1 MAGRSEN
8 GRLAEP
14 ERTKTMKKILIALA
28 VLALAGSAYAA
39 QKSDATIKDVRNPR
53 VLATIINANAADA
66 ESRLTSGETT
76 ASNLTLIGEANA
88 ATAELYLKADA
99 PVGVSD
105 DAGDFYA
112 IVATDGSGLEIQSDA
127 SSKGTLATVASIENT
142 GLITTLEGIDAIG
155 AVDFDIGSADVT
167 DVTIV
172 VENGTVVID
181 DGTLTASDD
190 LVSTDD
196 ITVGDDLTVTD
207 DAAVGG
213 DLAVTGAATVGGTLT
228 VTGALDVP
236 SITVD
241 AGAGID
247 NQAAGT
253 LVLGASTATKVEI
266 ADTGV
271 ETEVQ
276 GSLDVIGVSDF
287 NEDITVDLDA
297 TDEEITI
304 TQTSVAG
311 SAGVPLITISDAR
324 TGATADTSDE
334 ASIEIIAAGVY
345 GLSITDGSL
354 YVEDDAVI
362 GDDLTVTGAAAVTE
376 TLAVTGNTT
385 LNGTLTMSTNKFTVS
400 TAGAVV
406 AASTVTMASPVFT
419 AEAVAAPT
427 NSASAG
433 FAVTV
438 NGANYWLALY
448 PANN

>member
-1 MAGRSEN
+1 
-8 GRLAEP
+8 
-14 ERTKTMKKILIALA
+14 MKKILIALA

-66 ESRLTSGETT
+66 ESRLTSGSTT
-76 ASNLTLIGEANA
+76 ASNLTL
-88 ATAELYLKADA
+88 
-99 PVGVSD
+99 
-105 DAGDFYA
+105 
-112 IVATDGSGLEIQSDA
+112 
-127 SSKGTLATVASIENT
+127 
-142 GLITTLEGIDAIG
+142 
-155 AVDFDIGSADVT
+155 IGSADVT

-172 VENGTVVID
+172 VKNGTAVIA

-213 DLAVTGAATVGGTLT
+213 DLT
-228 VTGALDVP
+228 
-236 SITVD
+236 
-241 AGAGID
+241 
-247 NQAAGT
+247 
-253 LVLGASTATKVEI
+253 
-266 ADTGV
+266 
-271 ETEVQ
+271 
-276 GSLDVIGVSDF
+276 
-287 NEDITVDLDA
+287 
-297 TDEEITI
+297 
-304 TQTSVAG
+304 
-311 SAGVPLITISDAR
+311 
-324 TGATADTSDE
+324 
-334 ASIEIIAAGVY
+334 
-345 GLSITDGSL
+345 
-354 YVEDDAVI
+354 
-362 GDDLTVTGAAAVTE
+362 VTE

-438 NGANYWLALY
+438 NGANYWMALY
-448 PANN
+448 PVNK

>member
-8 GRLAEP
+8 GRTAEP
-14 ERTKTMKKILIALA
+14 ERTTTMKKILIALA

-66 ESRLTSGETT
+66 ESRLTSGSTT
-76 ASNLTLIGEANA
+76 ASNLTLIG
-88 ATAELYLKADA
+88 
-99 PVGVSD
+99 
-105 DAGDFYA
+105 
-112 IVATDGSGLEIQSDA
+112 
-127 SSKGTLATVASIENT
+127 
-142 GLITTLEGIDAIG
+142 
-155 AVDFDIGSADVT
+155 SADVT
-167 DVTIV
+167 NVTIV
-172 VENGTVVID
+172 DENGTVVID

-213 DLAVTGAATVGGTLT
+213 DLAVTGAAT
-228 VTGALDVP
+228 
-236 SITVD
+236 
-241 AGAGID
+241 
-247 NQAAGT
+247 
-253 LVLGASTATKVEI
+253 
-266 ADTGV
+266 
-271 ETEVQ
+271 
-276 GSLDVIGVSDF
+276 
-287 NEDITVDLDA
+287 
-297 TDEEITI
+297 
-304 TQTSVAG
+304 
-311 SAGVPLITISDAR
+311 
-324 TGATADTSDE
+324 
-334 ASIEIIAAGVY
+334 
-345 GLSITDGSL
+345 
-354 YVEDDAVI
+354 
-362 GDDLTVTGAAAVTE
+362 VTE

-438 NGANYWLALY
+438 NGTNYWMALY
-448 PANN
+448 PVNN

>member
-66 ESRLTSGETT
+66 ESRLTSGSTT
-76 ASNLTLIGEANA
+76 ASNLTL
-88 ATAELYLKADA
+88 
-99 PVGVSD
+99 
-105 DAGDFYA
+105 
-112 IVATDGSGLEIQSDA
+112 
-127 SSKGTLATVASIENT
+127 
-142 GLITTLEGIDAIG
+142 
-155 AVDFDIGSADVT
+155 IGSADVT

-354 YVEDDAVI
+354 NVEDDAVI

-427 NSASAG
+427 NSPSAG
-433 FAVTV
+433 FAVAV
-438 NGANYWLALY
+438 NGTNYWMALF
-448 PANN
+448 PIND

>member
-53 VLATIINANAADA
+53 VLAKIINANAADA
-66 ESRLTSGETT
+66 ESRLTSGATT
-76 ASNLTLIGEANA
+76 ASNLTLIG
-88 ATAELYLKADA
+88 
-99 PVGVSD
+99 
-105 DAGDFYA
+105 
-112 IVATDGSGLEIQSDA
+112 
-127 SSKGTLATVASIENT
+127 
-142 GLITTLEGIDAIG
+142 
-155 AVDFDIGSADVT
+155 
-167 DVTIV
+167 
-172 VENGTVVID
+172 VVID

-287 NEDITVDLDA
+287 NGDITVDLDA
-297 TDEEITI
+297 TDEEIVI
-304 TQTSVAG
+304 TQSSAAG
-311 SAGVPLITISDAR
+311 SEGVPLITIADSR
-324 TGATADTSDE
+324 TGATANTSDE

-438 NGANYWLALY
+438 NGTNYWLALY
-448 PANN
+448 PANSTD